1 MKLPA
6 GYMMSVMKL
15 LNSPR
20 KLFWAGVVCVV
31 LGFVLPFMIVLDFIE
46 NTFAL
51 TFLIYTLQ
59 LVGLIL
65 GVVAGAGLAFEH
77 RRKEKTKKEDEQAE
91 LDEQESTTGWME

>member
-1 MKLPA
+1 MKSPA
-6 GYMMSVMKL
+6 GYTMSVMKL

-31 LGFVLPFMIVLDFIE
+31 LGFVLPFMIVLGFIE

-59 LVGLIL
+59 LVGLML
-65 GVVAGAGLAFEH
+65 GVIAGAGLAFE
-77 RRKEKTKKEDEQAE
+77 RRGKDKAKRDAKRAE
-91 LDEQESTTGWME
+91 NDEQESTTGWME

>member
-1 MKLPA
+1 LPA

-51 TFLIYTLQ
+51 TFLVYTLQ

-65 GVVAGAGLAFEH
+65 GVVAGAGLAFE
-77 RRKEKTKKEDEQAE
+77 RRGKDKARKQAEQDE